1 MKKIFLPLFI
11 ITLTMC
17 CLLSACDKSNKTT
30 NQNSTA
36 NKTTASDVSESG
48 SKYSQGDT
56 VVVPNVVG
64 MDKDEAIKKLEKL
77 GLKVE
82 TETKHLT
89 YKDNN
94 NTSLGF
100 YDDGYVLEQDSKTGT
115 VMAKGSTVNLTY
127 NSNTSQFK
135 YKVNKDGTITLTDFS
150 RIKKEDNKSIILPKD
165 YDGYIVSTIEAG
177 IFERLLPY
185 AVTSNYKILVPHGI
199 IINNSSN
206 TPVEFY

>member
-1 MKKIFLPLFI
+1 MKKISILFLAFI
-11 ITLTMC
+11 ILIFSFAGC
-17 CLLSACDKSNKTT
+17 SEKTT
-30 NQNSTA
+30 TSKDKNTSKNSDNSVQNASST
-36 NKTTASDVSESG
+36 SDT
-48 SKYSQGDT
+48 DT

-64 MDKDEAIKKLEKL
+64 MDKDEAIKKLEGL

-165 YDGYIVSTIEAG
+165 YDGYVVSTIEAG